1 MDCSGVPVL
10 DLGDLA
16 QDFLDQLDGR
26 RHPLGVT
33 FEVTER
39 CNHSCVH
46 CYINQPAGDRRAKA
60 QELTFPQIQS
70 ILDQLVEAETLW
82 LLFTGGEGFVR
93 PDFLDIYTYA
103 KRKGVLVSLF
113 TNGTMLTPAIADYLA
128 EWRPYSIEITLYGYT
143 QETYERVTGLPWSH
157 GRCMRAIYLL
167 LERGLPLSLKSVVL
181 TQNYHEVEAM
191 KSFAKRLG
199 VNYRYDSTIW
209 PRLDEERP
217 LTFRLSPS
225 EIVKLDVNDDER
237 CEAWVEFFRK
247 FGGIPARAEYL
258 YTCGAG
264 VHSCHIDSYGR
275 LTLCMLAR
283 EPSYDLQSGC
293 FRDGWEDFLGALRR
307 RKRQRE
313 TKCVACELRG
323 LCDQCPGWAQ
333 LVHGD
338 NESPVDFLCQVGHLR
353 AAQLN
358 LLEI

>member
-46 CYINQPAGDRRAKA
+46 CYINQPAGDERAKA

-82 LLFTGGEGFVR
+82 LLLTGGEVFVR

-103 KRKGVLVSLF
+103 KRKGFLVSLF

-143 QETYERVTGLPWSH
+143 QETYERVTGLPGSH
-157 GRCMRAIYLL
+157 GRCMRAIDLL
-167 LERGLPLSLKSVVL
+167 LERGLPLNLKSVVL
-181 TQNYHEVEAM
+181 PLNQHEVDDM
-191 KSFAKRLG
+191 KSFAERLG
-199 VNYRYDSTIW
+199 VSYRYDAMIW
-209 PRLDEERP
+209 PRLDEDRRN
-217 LTFRLSPS
+217 FSCRLSPQ
-225 EIVKLDVNDDER
+225 EIVDLDLADGER
-237 CEAWVEFFRK
+237 RDAWNEFFDK
-247 FGGIPARAEYL
+247 FGGLPVRAEYL
-258 YTCGAG
+258 YSCGAG
-264 VHSCHIDSYGR
+264 VRSCHIDSFGR
-275 LTLCMLAR
+275 LSLCMLAR
-283 EPSYDLQSGC
+283 EPSYDLLQGS
-293 FRDGWEDFLGALRR
+293 FREAWEDFVETLRAK
-307 RKRQRE
+307 KRVLDSP
-313 TKCVACELRG
+313 CASCEMRG
-323 LCDQCPGWAQ
+323 LCKQCPGWSQ

-338 NESPVDFLCQVGHLR
+338 DETHVDFLCDVGHLR
-353 AAQLN
+353 AAQLK
-358 LLEI
+358 LTK